1 MIECYIHYPCLTNHD
16 LMQPNLPE
24 KEALA
29 RITVQLN
36 QNKGREDN
44 VVAQAIDSTNI
55 R

>member
-1 MIECYIHYPCLTNHD
+1 MVECYIQNPCLTNHN
-16 LMQPNLPE
+16 LMQSNLSK

-36 QNKGREDN
+36 QNKRREDN
-44 VVAQAIDSTNI
+44 VVVQAIDSTNI